1 VTECIHGFPTELC
14 DICSPRQRPESADAP
29 KTPAP
34 RRTRISTSLRSEKPS
49 AAAKRGA
56 AAATPE
62 LPVRVFSALR
72 AHHWTHLDN
81 LGGIVSDN
89 AIHASTTATPDIDV
103 SAPETRAARAAT
115 TTPDGSAVTEHVPFE
130 LTADADAWD
139 QVRSG
144 AEQPRWSDAARRT
157 RGTDYV
163 MLVVPTPA
171 FGDSVILSDVPADD
185 PAARFAVG
193 PDAATALLRRAAIAD
208 PEMIRA
214 ELLAGPSVPFTS
226 VAVIGVPNDR
236 MRDDVRALLAD
247 AGGHVPRVAIFPPWF
262 RPAPAELV

>member
-1 VTECIHGFPTELC
+1 MTECIHGFPTELC

-34 RRTRISTSLRSEKPS
+34 RRTRVSSSLRSEKPS

-56 AAATPE
+56 SAAAPE

-81 LGGIVSDN
+81 LGGIVADN
-89 AIHASTTATPDIDV
+89 AILASTSATPDIDV
-103 SAPETRAARAAT
+103 SAPDTRAARSAT
-115 TTPDGSAVTEHVPFE
+115 ATPDGSSVAEHVPFE
-130 LTADADAWD
+130 LSADAAAWD

-144 AEQPRWSDAARRT
+144 ATEPRWSESARRA
-157 RGTDYV
+157 RGTDFV

-171 FGDSVILSDVPADD
+171 FGDSVILSDTTADD
-185 PAARFAVG
+185 PTARFAVG
-193 PDAATALLRRAAIAD
+193 PDAATALLRRAAVKD
-208 PEMIRA
+208 PEMLHA

-262 RPAPAELV
+262 RPAPAEAV